1 MALMNRT
8 TGESARDEASKA
20 QHLFSAS
27 RNSPPPPSFPER
39 GSALLTSNVSEQT
52 SHSQEP
58 DKMVLTW
65 QTINKLNKL
74 ELENSLLKETL
85 ASLTVQM
92 TALKE
97 EQKQFFQMAET
108 TMSRLDLSVSDFN
121 GRIDSLSAANR
132 QLQRGINAAMSR
144 ASDQMLERYNETL
157 DTAKLDLANRSA
169 SYISQLENI
178 SRRASKT
185 FEAAEKRVLGFT
197 ERHVWLTLAFCGSLV
212 GHLIGCIQ
220 WIQTLF

>member
-1 MALMNRT
+1 MALMNKT
-8 TGESARDEASKA
+8 TGESARSEASKA
-20 QHLFSAS
+20 QRLLSQQKPLEPPP
-27 RNSPPPPSFPER
+27 NSP
-39 GSALLTSNVSEQT
+39 EQT
-52 SHSQEP
+52 CELPEP
-58 DKMVLTW
+58 GKLVLTW

-74 ELENSLLKETL
+74 ELENSLLKE
-85 ASLTVQM
+85 SLSRLMVQM

-97 EQKQFFQMAET
+97 DQKQFFQMAET

-144 ASDQMLERYNETL
+144 ASDQMLEQYTETL

-169 SYISQLENI
+169 SYISQLETI
-178 SRRASKT
+178 SRRATKT
-185 FEAAEKRVLGFT
+185 FEGAEKRVMGFT
-197 ERHVWLTLAFCGSLV
+197 ERHVWLTLAFCGSLI
-212 GHLIGCIQ
+212 GHLIGCVQ

>member
-1 MALMNRT
+1 MAWMNRT
-8 TGESARDEASKA
+8 TGESARDEANKA
-20 QHLFSAS
+20 QFLLSQQKPSAL
-27 RNSPPPPSFPER
+27 PLSFQER
-39 GSALLTSNVSEQT
+39 GSTLLTSDVLEQT

-58 DKMVLTW
+58 DKLVLTW

-74 ELENSLLKETL
+74 ELENSLLKESL
-85 ASLTVQM
+85 SSLTVQM

-108 TMSRLDLSVSDFN
+108 TMSRLDLSVSDFDRHVGN
-121 GRIDSLSAANR
+121 LTDANR
-132 QLQRGINAAMSR
+132 QLRSSMNAAMNR
-144 ASDQMLERYNETL
+144 VSDQMLEQYTETL
-157 DTAKLDLANRSA
+157 DMAKLDLANRSS

-178 SRRASKT
+178 SRRAAKT

>member
-20 QHLFSAS
+20 QFLLSQQKPSAL
-27 RNSPPPPSFPER
+27 PLSFQER
-39 GSALLTSNVSEQT
+39 GSTLLTSDVLEQT

-58 DKMVLTW
+58 DKLVLTW

-74 ELENSLLKETL
+74 ELENSLLKESL
-85 ASLTVQM
+85 SSLTVQM

-108 TMSRLDLSVSDFN
+108 TMNRLDLSVSDFN

-144 ASDQMLERYNETL
+144 ASDQMLAQYAETL

-178 SRRASKT
+178 SRRATKT
-185 FEAAEKRVLGFT
+185 FEVAEKRVLCFT

-220 WIQTLF
+220 WIQAPF

>member
-1 MALMNRT
+1 M
-8 TGESARDEASKA
+8 SKNA
-20 QHLFSAS
+20 
-27 RNSPPPPSFPER
+27 P
-39 GSALLTSNVSEQT
+39 
-52 SHSQEP
+52 EP

-144 ASDQMLERYNETL
+144 ASDQMLEQYTKTL